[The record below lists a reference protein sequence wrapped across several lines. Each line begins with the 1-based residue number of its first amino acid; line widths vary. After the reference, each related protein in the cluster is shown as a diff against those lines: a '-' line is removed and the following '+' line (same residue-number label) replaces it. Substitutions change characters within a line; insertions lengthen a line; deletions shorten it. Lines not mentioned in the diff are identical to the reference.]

1 MGVLDNTTITVDAI
15 LTKKG
20 RELLA
25 QGEGKFKIT
34 KFALADD
41 EIDYNLYDITHP
53 NGSNFYGAA
62 IENMN
67 LLEAIPNQTLAV
79 KYFLGNT
86 NVSVGTAPVLSITG
100 AGTINFSK
108 TSTYTGNTTNFATEV
123 YDWVISSTQYAS
135 IVTAGVQGA
144 PLGKQAG
151 ASMTQE
157 GDEFGQGSGYT
168 QGGTGGGTS
177 TSSVRGTS
185 VTIRAKELGVL
196 GSQDR
201 QVVLTGVGVT
211 SGATATK
218 TITLAVTG

>member
-100 AGTINFSK
+100 AGTINFSQ
-108 TSTYTGNTTNFATEV
+108 TGQYTGNTNNFATEV
-123 YDWVISSTQYAS
+123 YDWTISSTQYAS
-135 IVTAGVQGA
+135 IVTAGGQTA
-144 PLGKQAG
+144 KQTA
-151 ASMTQE
+151 ASFTKE
-157 GDEFGQGSGYT
+157 GDEFGQGGGYT
-168 QGGTGGGTS
+168 TGGTGGGTS
-177 TSSVRGTS
+177 TSSIRGTS
-185 VTIRAKELGVL
+185 VTVRAKELGVL